1 MRVLLAV
8 ALVAL
13 VGCSS
18 GPERPSPTKLV
29 SLDTRVDMQAR
40 WSTTLK
46 ADDADA
52 TRLVADQAGG
62 VVYAA
67 AGDAVK
73 AIDAT
78 TGKVSWAL
86 DLDTAVSAG
95 ISEAYGNLYW
105 VDVAGYLHS
114 AGIDGERGF
123 RVATGREVLV
133 PPSVSTDRILVQG
146 SDGSLATYAY
156 DGMLL
161 WQRDGDSPSLG
172 FRGQARAATLQGG
185 FLVARDSGDVMA
197 VLADDG
203 LDAWRRRLGN
213 ARDDL
218 ADLDADPAIAG
229 ELAMVA
235 GAKTGVTALLV
246 KNGQVYWESEVT
258 SLKPLHSDGDNLYA
272 VDLDGQVFAL
282 ELRTGQVVWRQPAL
296 KFRYP
301 SGPLATKAG
310 VVVVDSL
317 GVAHTLNT
325 ETGEIIG
332 RTNTTLRGSISLSSL
347 DDDVLAMDTQGRLV
361 RIGLN

>member
-1 MRVLLAV
+1 MRVWLAV
-8 ALVAL
+8 ALAAL

-18 GPERPSPTKLV
+18 GPERPKPTKLESV
-29 SLDTRVDMQAR
+29 DSRVELRQQ
-40 WSTTLK
+40 WSVTLK

-52 TRLVADQAGG
+52 TRLVADYAGDM
-62 VVYAA
+62 VFVA
-67 AGDAVK
+67 AGNAVRAVDAV
-73 AIDAT
+73 
-78 TGKVSWAL
+78 TGDNRWSL
-86 DLDTAVSAG
+86 DLDTPVSAG

-105 VDVAGYLHS
+105 VDVAGVLNS
-114 AGIDGERGF
+114 ATVAGEPSF
-123 RVATGREVLV
+123 TIATGREVLV
-133 PPSVSTDRILVQG
+133 PPSVSADRILVQG

-156 DGMLL
+156 DGQLL
-161 WQRDGDSPSLG
+161 WEREGESPSLG

-185 FLVARDSGDVMA
+185 FLVPRDSGDVLA
-197 VLADDG
+197 VLSDDG

-218 ADLDADPAIAG
+218 ADLDADPVITG
-229 ELAMVA
+229 EIAMVA

-246 KNGQVYWESEVT
+246 QNGQVYWESDVF
-258 SLKPLHSDGDNLYA
+258 SLKPLNTDGERLYA
-272 VDLDGQVFAL
+272 VDTDGQVFAL

-301 SGPLATKAG
+301 SGPLATESG

-317 GVAHTLNT
+317 GVAHALDTQ
-325 ETGEIIG
+325 TGEIIG
-332 RTNTTLRGSISLSSL
+332 RTKTALRGSISLSSL